1 MNSSE
6 RRMIFEL
13 KAPASPLSAAITT
26 ISRRGPD
33 RRASSG
39 CASGPALAARWPRS
53 SVILLAYGRA
63 ARTRSCARRSFAAAT
78 SFIARVI
85 FWVDWTERIRR
96 WMSRSVA
103 MRRDLR
109 RLDALRRG
117 ELRLGVGDRFRQR
130 FARGVRQLL

>member
-1 MNSSE
+1 VTSGARDSRMNSSE
-6 RRMIFEL
+6 RRMMFEL

-26 ISRRGPD
+26 SSRRGPD

-85 FWVDWTERIRR
+85 FWVDWTERMRR
-96 WMSRSVA
+96 WMSRRVA
-103 MRRDLR
+103 ID
-109 RLDALRRG
+109 DP
-117 ELRLGVGDRFRQR
+117 
-130 FARGVRQLL
+130 